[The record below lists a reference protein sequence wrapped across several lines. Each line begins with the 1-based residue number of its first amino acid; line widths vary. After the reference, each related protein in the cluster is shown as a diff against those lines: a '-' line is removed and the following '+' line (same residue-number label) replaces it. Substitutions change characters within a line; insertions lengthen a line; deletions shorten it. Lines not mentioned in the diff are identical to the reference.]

1 MPTPNKQK
9 DGSYSSLT
17 GFHRAVPIILFA
29 LAIFVALCFFTKNT
43 GALGSAICDFLL
55 GCFSIGGYFIPLFL
69 ALHAFFYASDI
80 QLGKPIRRV
89 IFSLAILV
97 LISSLA
103 HALTNFGA
111 EPVFDA
117 EKFYSDGMESVGGGF
132 IGGLISYIII
142 KIIGHVGL
150 LLLTITVFALYITYS
165 LTGKRQTLKKLW
177 DKLVYAFIKLGAKIE
192 KKIKTKIQARKAKKE
207 ESKNRAAKAKAAKE
221 SELYNDDFFDV
232 NNGMKELHIDELGIN
247 EKKSDEAI
255 AENPYLQEKVHPKS
269 RVSDDKSSR
278 KAKKESRRNSFNPN
292 YVVDSYEEGATTSSD
307 NDIIFDIPNRPAY
320 AFEDNPEFVFT
331 EDFIPLD
338 IEANEKLAAKH
349 SSMTIKVTE
358 EAEEIKEKPTR
369 RLFSEDEV
377 SAARRRA
384 EFELRKSKLKEQSNA
399 SKATAPDFNAE
410 PIISQPPSSP
420 QSSPAQ
426 SEEPIIVLDIPGIED
441 TFEPQNP
448 YSTPERNENLENKYK
463 RSAGY
468 ASVINEFPKEE
479 EAKRLEKAREAA
491 AQLAREKELEE
502 QQARER
508 ELQQKHEKEIEL
520 ERIKA
525 QERALEQERLAREKD
540 FQDRLAKERELTE
553 KRVREEAA
561 AQYASIAAENAQKK
575 DDPIARIFEEEL
587 AKSGAQ
593 TTPDISSNGIALEF
607 STEEDSET
615 QVFNFEDDNISA
627 SEPTKN
633 IFTAEPIIPTAEDA
647 PIRTSAPDSSVST
660 AIPDTF
666 DQPAFSYEEN
676 HTQPI
681 EQKPRDFI
689 FESDSDIPG
698 DEEDSTLDEEII
710 PESEQNPQINE
721 YRKMFSLFD
730 DERSDDDFSS
740 DNLAP
745 TNDVTPSIPAL
756 TDYSDYGKTE
766 YKNDMFSSVSSSE
779 NIIDEEYEAEYSEA
793 DESEEIEDEFE
804 DDLPPFDFEP
814 VQTRISAEPDK
825 PKQEKPD
832 YTNYEFPSLELLAK
846 GVDEEDPT
854 IEEEISETGDKLIDT
869 LAQFNVRASIKSVDR
884 GPRITRYEIVPARG
898 VRVSSV
904 MSTENDIKLNLAA
917 EGLRMEAPIPG
928 KSAIGVEVP
937 NQHPSNVYLRDLLES
952 DEFRN
957 ANSKTYCCVGK
968 DVTGNPVF
976 GDIAK
981 MPHVL
986 IAGATGMGKSVC
998 INSILISILYKAKPD
1013 EVKFI
1018 MVDPKTVEF
1027 TMYNGIPHL
1036 LVPVVTD
1043 VKQAAG
1049 ALMWAIDEMNRRYEL
1064 MAKHEVRQLDSYNEL
1079 VRKNPEMGETLPK
1092 IIIVIDELNDLMQ
1105 QVRKPVEG
1113 LITNITQKA
1122 RAAGIHMI
1130 IGTQRPS
1137 VDVIT
1142 GVIKANVPSRI
1153 SCKVTSFN
1161 DSKTILDKSGAEKLL
1176 GRGDMLFAP
1185 VGKSDPLRVQG
1196 AFVSDGEVE
1205 KVMKFLKSNVKG
1217 NIYDEQALE
1226 DMTRAAQKCAKGKD
1240 SDDDF
1245 DSDDSG
1251 DEGAGYLNDKQFL
1264 EAVDLAVRQGKI
1276 STSLIQRKISVGY
1289 GKAAK
1294 FIDIME
1300 DMGLVSE
1307 PNGQKPRDVLVTRDE
1322 WHEMLSRRS
1331 LDD

>member
-1 MPTPNKQK
+1 M
-9 DGSYSSLT
+9 
-17 GFHRAVPIILFA
+17 
-29 LAIFVALCFFTKNT
+29 
-43 GALGSAICDFLL
+43 
-55 GCFSIGGYFIPLFL
+55 
-69 ALHAFFYASDI
+69 
-80 QLGKPIRRV
+80 
-89 IFSLAILV
+89 
-97 LISSLA
+97 
-103 HALTNFGA
+103 
-111 EPVFDA
+111 
-117 EKFYSDGMESVGGGF
+117 
-132 IGGLISYIII
+132 
-142 KIIGHVGL
+142 
-150 LLLTITVFALYITYS
+150 
-165 LTGKRQTLKKLW
+165 
-177 DKLVYAFIKLGAKIE
+177 
-192 KKIKTKIQARKAKKE
+192 
-207 ESKNRAAKAKAAKE
+207 
-221 SELYNDDFFDV
+221 
-232 NNGMKELHIDELGIN
+232 
-247 EKKSDEAI
+247 
-255 AENPYLQEKVHPKS
+255 QEKVHLKS
-269 RVSDDKSSR
+269 TVSEEKLSR
-278 KAKKESRRNSFNPN
+278 KEKKAMKKRGFTPDYVSAAQADEPRNVFSDVPNNASF
-292 YVVDSYEEGATTSSD
+292 A
-307 NDIIFDIPNRPAY
+307 FD
-320 AFEDNPEFVFT
+320 DNPENVFND
-331 EDFIPLD
+331 DFIPLD
-338 IEANEKLAAKH
+338 IVANEKLATKH
-349 SSMTIKVTE
+349 SSMTIKAAE
-358 EAEEIKEKPTR
+358 LAAEAEKPKR
-369 RLFSEDEV
+369 RVFSEDEV
-377 SAARRRA
+377 TAARRRA
-384 EFELRKSKLKEQSNA
+384 EFELRKNQIKKQREAAEAKEAHSFVAPEVTVQAQSSETSPA
-399 SKATAPDFNAE
+399 HDEPPAIIIDVPFAE
-410 PIISQPPSSP
+410 EAFEP
-420 QSSPAQ
+420 QSSYN
-426 SEEPIIVLDIPGIED
+426 E
-441 TFEPQNP
+441 
-448 YSTPERNENLENKYK
+448 STRNENLENKYK
-463 RSAGY
+463 RSAEY
-468 ASVINEFPKEE
+468 ASVINEFPNAEEKKRIAREQAEMLEKQKQQEE
-479 EAKRLEKAREAA
+479 E
-491 AQLAREKELEE
+491 LARERAAAEERARELEE
-502 QQARER
+502 KRMR
-508 ELQQKHEKEIEL
+508 ELELERAKARQIEL
-520 ERIKA
+520 ERA
-525 QERALEQERLAREKD
+525 QAREHEIAEERIAKEKELFEAKLAEERALA
-540 FQDRLAKERELTE
+540 E
-553 KRVREEAA
+553 KRIREEAA
-561 AQYASIAAENAQKK
+561 EHAGRAAVESIVNAD
-575 DDPIARIFEEEL
+575 DDPIARIFEEEMRKT
-587 AKSGAQ
+587 AA
-593 TTPDISSNGIALEF
+593 SSPNGGIALEF
-607 STEEDSET
+607 TTEDSSDT
-615 QVFNFEDDNISA
+615 QVFNFDDGN
-627 SEPTKN
+627 TV
-633 IFTAEPIIPTAEDA
+633 PI
-647 PIRTSAPDSSVST
+647 APDQPKAAEESTADLPHASSVSDNSLPDMFT
-660 AIPDTF
+660 EEKSQPNVTSIPKD
-666 DQPAFSYEEN
+666 
-676 HTQPI
+676 
-681 EQKPRDFI
+681 DFI
-689 FESDSDIPG
+689 FESEEAQTGTNEFVFESTQNSENSSNDFIFDGGDDTSDENDDFVFEPESD
-698 DEEDSTLDEEII
+698 DETDDDVFPDII

-721 YRKMFSLFD
+721 YRKMFSMFD
-730 DERSDDDFSS
+730 EEKSS
-740 DNLAP
+740 SNA
-745 TNDVTPSIPAL
+745 SIPDITKDVPAL
-756 TDYSDYGKTE
+756 SDYSDYESST
-766 YKNDMFSSVSSSE
+766 YSNDIFSTVSSTE
-779 NIIDEEYEAEYSEA
+779 NMI
-793 DESEEIEDEFE
+793 DESEFESEDTNQSEDELLDN
-804 DDLPPFDFEP
+804 DDFPPFDFEP
-814 VQTRISAEPDK
+814 SQIEIEEPAVQ
-825 PKQEKPD
+825 KQEKPD
-832 YTNYEFPSLELLAK
+832 YSNYVFPSLDLLAK

-952 DEFRN
+952 DEFTN
-957 ANSKTYCCVGK
+957 ANSKTFCCIGK

-1079 VRKNPEMGETLPK
+1079 VRQNPEIGEKLPK

-1176 GRGDMLFAP
+1176 DKGDMLFAP

-1226 DMTRAAQKCAKGKD
+1226 DMTRAAQKCSKGKD

-1245 DSDDSG
+1245 DDEDSE
-1251 DEGAGYLNDKQFL
+1251 EGAGYLNDKQFL
-1264 EAVDLAVRQGKI
+1264 EAVELAVKQGKI
-1276 STSLIQRKISVGY
+1276 STSLIQRKISIGY